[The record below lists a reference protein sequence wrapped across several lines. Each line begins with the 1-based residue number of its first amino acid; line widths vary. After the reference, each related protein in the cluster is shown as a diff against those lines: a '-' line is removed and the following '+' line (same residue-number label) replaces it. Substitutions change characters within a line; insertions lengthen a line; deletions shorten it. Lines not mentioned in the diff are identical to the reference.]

1 MTDEHDHHDD
11 RDGLRALLR
20 AADPVRALPPLT
32 DAERT
37 RSLEAAMT
45 EHDPH
50 RTPDGHATREA
61 GTRHRHPLAWVVAA
75 AAVLVV
81 AGVGWAGVRALSGP
95 EEVAGTT
102 AGAPTSTTPTTDPDA
117 TTDAPPD
124 APTDAPTDVVRLAL
138 PDADA
143 AGARCMVPD
152 VGVLQN
158 QDLAFEGTLVEAT
171 DEALTFSVG
180 TWFRGGDAATVEVDP
195 VDDRL
200 RRLLLAP
207 EFTEGSSYLVS
218 ASGGSV
224 TLCGFS
230 GEADPRR
237 RALYDRAFS

>member
-1 MTDEHDHHDD
+1 MTDTHDD
-11 RDGLRALLR
+11 HDGLRALLR

-50 RTPDGHATREA
+50 RTPDGYATREA

-81 AGVGWAGVRALSGP
+81 TGVGWAGLRALSGP
-95 EEVAGTT
+95 EEVAGTA
-102 AGAPTSTTPTTDPDA
+102 AGAPSSPAATGTADPDA
-117 TTDAPPD
+117 TDDATNDGP
-124 APTDAPTDVVRLAL
+124 AEVVRLAM

-152 VGVLQN
+152 VRVLQN
-158 QDLAFEGTLVEAT
+158 QDLAFEGTLVEVT
-171 DEALTFSVG
+171 DEVLTFTVG

-200 RRLLLAP
+200 GRLLLAP
-207 EFTEGSSYLVS
+207 EFTEGRSHLVS